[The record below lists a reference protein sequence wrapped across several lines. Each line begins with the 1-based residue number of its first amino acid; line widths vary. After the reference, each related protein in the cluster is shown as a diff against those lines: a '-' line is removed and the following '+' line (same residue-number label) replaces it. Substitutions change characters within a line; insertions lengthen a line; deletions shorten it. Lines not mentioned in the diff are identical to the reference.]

1 MQYETVK
8 AYATG
13 TGTGEVVTA
22 DMKTKITP
30 GVAKAKSIVKASG
43 GDKVE
48 ADAKTS
54 ICLDDKCRSR

>member
-1 MQYETVK
+1 
-8 AYATG
+8 
-13 TGTGEVVTA
+13 
-22 DMKTKITP
+22 MKTKITP
-30 GVAKAKSIVKASG
+30 GVAKAKSVVMASG